1 MTRGKKRYEIPRR
14 RVTIL
19 LVGFLIFSLAITYR
33 VVSFQVVRSEELSEQ
48 AIAFRYREDAVPA
61 RRGDILDNRGRPLAT
76 NVPADRVS
84 AILKDIEDP
93 HQAATLLAPLIGRSA
108 ADIEAAITQPDK
120 EFVVLQHKLS
130 PEASQKVT
138 ELNLKGIVLDP
149 EPRRTYPMGDFASQ
163 VLGFVND
170 DYVGSYGIEGY
181 YDKVVGGTPGKLV
194 GERDGLGNV
203 IAIAKSSWEP
213 PKDGADLELTI
224 NSAAQRIVEQALDKA
239 IREQD
244 ASGGTAIVEDV
255 KTGEIIA
262 MASRPSFDP
271 NAFAKVDDIERF
283 NNPAVS
289 LMYEPGSTFKTFTM
303 ALGLETGVVTPNTV
317 HDGGAYKELADGKK
331 VYNAEQVDFGPET
344 MTEVLEHSSNLG
356 AMYVA
361 ELVGQDRFYQGL
373 KDFGIGQPTGV
384 ELAAEAGGILPL
396 PGGANWTLANFYT
409 SAFGQ
414 GLAVT
419 PIQLVN
425 AEAAIANGG
434 KLMKAHIVKEIRDGQ
449 NVEKVSPEVVRQVIS
464 PENARTLTDMLV
476 QVMDTTYSKRFT
488 VPGYKIAAKTG
499 TAQIPSPDGGYEED
513 ATIGSILGFGPAQD
527 PRFAVLVK
535 IDRPKK
541 SEWGEE
547 SAGPAFAKIFQEMLL
562 LYGIPPTE
570 PVDTPSNP

>member
-1 MTRGKKRYEIPRR
+1 MKRAEKRYEIPRR

-61 RRGDILDNRGRPLAT
+61 RRGDILDSRGRPLAT

-84 AILKDIEDP
+84 AILKEIADP
-93 HQAATLLAPLIGRSA
+93 HQTALLLAPLIGRSA
-108 ADIEAAITQPDK
+108 SDIEAAITQPDK

-138 ELNLKGIVLDP
+138 DLKLKGIVLDP
-149 EPRRTYPMGDFASQ
+149 EPRRTYPMGDFLSQ

-181 YDKVVGGTPGKLV
+181 FDKVVGGTPGKLV

-203 IAIAKSSWEP
+203 IAIAKSTWEP

-224 NSAAQRIVEQALDKA
+224 NSAAQRIVEQALDEA
-239 IREQD
+239 VRDQD
-244 ASGGTAIVEDV
+244 ATGGTAIVEDV

-271 NAFAKVDDIERF
+271 NNFGKVDDAERF
-283 NNPAVS
+283 NNPAIS
-289 LMYEPGSTFKTFTM
+289 LMYEPGSTFKTLTM

-317 HDGGAYKELADGKK
+317 HDGGAYKQIPGGQK
-331 VYNAEQVDFGPET
+331 VYNARQVDFGPET
-344 MTEVLEHSSNLG
+344 MTEVLKHSSNLG

-361 ELVGQDRFYQGL
+361 EQVGQDRFYQGL
-373 KDFGIGQPTGV
+373 KDFGIGQPTGI
-384 ELAAEAGGILPL
+384 ELAAEAGGILPV
-396 PGGANWTLANFYT
+396 PDDANWTLANFYT

-425 AEAAIANGG
+425 TEAAIANGG

-449 NVEKVSPEVVRQVIS
+449 HVENTSPEVIRQVIS
-464 PENARTLTDMLV
+464 PQTAKTLTDMLV
-476 QVMDTTYSKRFT
+476 QVADDTYAKRFR

-499 TAQIPSPDGGYEED
+499 TAQIPSPNGGYEEN
-513 ATIGSILGFGPAQD
+513 ATIGSVLGYGPSPD

-541 SEWGEE
+541 SQWGEE
-547 SAGPAFAKIFQEMLL
+547 SAGPTFAKIFQQMLL

-570 PVDTPSNP
+570 PVDSPGNP